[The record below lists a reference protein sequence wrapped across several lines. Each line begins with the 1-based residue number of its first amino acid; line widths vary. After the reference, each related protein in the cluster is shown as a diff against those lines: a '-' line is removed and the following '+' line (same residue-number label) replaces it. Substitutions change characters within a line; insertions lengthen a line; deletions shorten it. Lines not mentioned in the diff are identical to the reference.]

1 MRAMSSDD
9 ALGVKGWVWGRGG
22 GVVGAG
28 VVVAT
33 SSSDCAGVGGEG
45 MGVGGAGV
53 GAGAGVGVGT
63 TSSGACIWCISRANC
78 YTFSHKYELSSRVE
92 LQTHRLINKQHAS
105 QKSRRDQAQTRSS
118 VRQNSEC
125 DMPCKR
131 NCIHYRLSEKRPSG
145 HARYACWCSA
155 GVHLTG

>member
-118 VRQNSEC
+118 IRQNSKC

-131 NCIHYRLSEKRPSG
+131 NCIHYRLSEERPSG